1 MTTPTHPAPAL
12 DCDVDRLTRLL
23 DALRDDHALDLVY
36 DDVEIALGGV
46 TPTPEQIAE
55 FTPRLRRALA
65 QLVTVARKRAANRPH
80 AVTDAEIAAIKA
92 ANQVLADTKQA
103 ESPAESRAGVFYAA
117 QRLRQICLRPS
128 ATSAPWAA
136 SPKASSTYSS
146 TVMPREAARDRTRH
160 SARHRPPVQPPT
172 TMSSSPR
179 VCTTNTFSTPASP
192 SVFSAHRYSLFPS
205 AADAVAVASTPRT
218 SRGLGDP

>member
-55 FTPRLRRALA
+55 FTPRLRRALP

-92 ANQVLADTKQA
+92 ANQVLADTTQA
-103 ESPAESRAGVFYAA
+103 ENPAESRA
-117 QRLRQICLRPS
+117 RSLLRR
-128 ATSAPWAA
+128 
-136 SPKASSTYSS
+136 
-146 TVMPREAARDRTRH
+146 
-160 SARHRPPVQPPT
+160 PT
-172 TMSSSPR
+172 TP
-179 VCTTNTFSTPASP
+179 TDLPAALGY
-192 SVFSAHRYSLFPS
+192 FRALGRITQDLLDILLDGD
-205 AADAVAVASTPRT
+205 AA
-218 SRGLGDP
+218 